1 MLSRVADSLYWMSRY
16 LERAEHTVRMLDVNF
31 SMTLDPSS
39 TSEEGR
45 WKRVLAA
52 LGNPAGLEWNGN
64 FYSLVDALAWDKS
77 NSASITGCISAAR
90 ENARQVREQ
99 ISTEQWQQLNRMY
112 HTVTENAPREGARL
126 VEFSA
131 ATLDDLHLFQGVTD
145 TTMSHG
151 EGWQF
156 IQIGRSIERA
166 SSIATLVGVFELDAA
181 HDSGAEGAGG
191 EHFLEWI
198 GLLRCCT
205 AFEAYCN
212 VYTAD
217 LTQPQILQFLLL
229 NKNFPHS
236 VRYSIDQLRWTLMA
250 LQQESGR
257 VIAEELSRVA
267 GQLQASLN
275 FCEISEV
282 IAQGVGTYVLNISR
296 QCRRIHSLIY
306 RDYVHYTVQTALSPL
321 DRRHTIGRTDTQ

>member
-16 LERAEHTVRMLDVNF
+16 LERAEHTMRMLDVNF

-39 TSEEGR
+39 TSEERR
-45 WKRVLAA
+45 WKRVLTA
-52 LGNPAGLEWNGN
+52 LGNPAGLAWSGN
-64 FYSLVDALAWDKS
+64 FYSLVGSLTFDRTIA
-77 NSASITGCISAAR
+77 ASITGCISSAR
-90 ENARQVREQ
+90 ENARQVREE
-99 ISTEQWQQLNRMY
+99 ISTEQWQRLNRMY
-112 HTVTENAPREGARL
+112 HRVTEQAPKEGTGL
-126 VEFSA
+126 DEFSA

-151 EGWQF
+151 EGWHF

-166 SSIATLVGVFELDAA
+166 SSVATLLGLFELDPA
-181 HDSGAEGAGG
+181 HDDMSEGAGSQQ
-191 EHFLEWI
+191 FLEWI

-217 LTQPQILQFLLL
+217 LTQSQILQFLLL
-229 NKNFPHS
+229 NKEFPHS
-236 VRYSIDQLRWTLMA
+236 VRYSIDQLRWALMA

-257 VIAEELSRVA
+257 VVAEELSRVA
-267 GQLQASLN
+267 GRLQASLN

-282 IAQGVGTYVLNISR
+282 LAQGVSAYVQNISQ
-296 QCRRIHSLIY
+296 QCREIHSLIY
-306 RDYVHYTVQTALSPL
+306 RDYIHYTVQMAL
-321 DRRHTIGRTDTQ
+321 TQ